1 MKNYH
6 NTKFLHKSLPL
17 ALIFLGAFGNSI
29 LSEGQV
35 LPPPGSIPPPPSV
48 IPSFLEGIP
57 APPSVVPP
65 GAPAVPSI
73 PPPASVAPPLAPPNA
88 GVPAPKV
95 PTAEPIFDETG
106 FLGGAALF
114 SDPEELLGIE
124 GLDEPLDR
132 IKLRDLPAKDAL
144 EMVQLW
150 TGRYILRPQNLPQ
163 VQLNFDSFSVLT
175 KREALMAIESLLTM
189 NGIAMTKIDNLFWKA
204 VPALGVN
211 AQVPIWLEGSS
222 TQLAPSQRI
231 YIKMFHLLYA
241 PAMEVREQLS
251 SFATPNVSTLLVFE
265 KANSILIT
273 DSLLNLQR
281 MEKLLKTIDRPIRKE
296 DLGTEFFIWET
307 QHAGAR
313 ELETKLKAM
322 IEGSLKPFLGGTTQ
336 IDSDDR
342 TGKLLVVTRTQNL
355 ETIQF
360 LLDTL
365 DSPIQMKTSSKLFK
379 LQHAEAKDL
388 KAILDEVIKNQ
399 LAIKARLQKQKSST
413 IRPQA
418 SKTGVPKP
426 LNPGGAAKPAA
437 TTSADADSE
446 DGSHEFSD
454 FITISADERSNA
466 ILVYGTPSDI
476 SEIGT
481 MIESLDQPLPM
492 ARIDTIFVMVDLTED
507 RQRGI
512 DALLKDVQFERD
524 ANEIVTSAGPDGLP
538 GTADDI
544 NSVLR
549 GAGDA
554 FKGTL
559 QIPGLMAS
567 VPFQLNDWKLNSIS
581 WEQIFQKS
589 MNRSDVRVF
598 STPSLMVTHNAPQV
612 NIQIND
618 ERYVILTTAGTQTN
632 SQDIKTI
639 NAKTELKIKKP
650 KVGLP
655 IYADDNKTLL
665 RPGSIYM
672 DVEVSAE
679 KFDETVTSGQR
690 DQELPG
696 KKIRHANTLIT
707 AEDGEIIVIGG
718 LQEVQLDVSETRYKF
733 LSSLPYFGKQFFQ
746 PKSVKYT
753 PTELLIFLRPT
764 IIDYRKNSQRESTI
778 VNGNMIDSRI
788 SPSYKPQYT
797 SPTGKI
803 LNPTIL
809 DENAVLRD
817 NDVSE
822 KDSPSSL
829 PFLNF

>member
-1 MKNYH
+1 
-6 NTKFLHKSLPL
+6 
-17 ALIFLGAFGNSI
+17 
-29 LSEGQV
+29 
-35 LPPPGSIPPPPSV
+35 V
-48 IPSFLEGIP
+48 IPSV
-57 APPSVVPP
+57 PPPVSVVPP
-65 GAPAVPSI
+65 PVTPDTPVPPNSGI
-73 PPPASVAPPLAPPNA
+73 PAS
-88 GVPAPKV
+88 GVPPG
-95 PTAEPIFDETG
+95 EPIFDETG
-106 FLGGAALF
+106 FIGGAALF

-132 IKLRDLPAKDAL
+132 IKLRDLPGKDAL
-144 EMVQLW
+144 EMIQLW

-175 KREALMAIESLLTM
+175 KREALMAVESLLTM

-204 VPALGVN
+204 VPALGIN
-211 AQVPIWLEGSS
+211 AQVPIWLDGSS
-222 TQLAPSQRI
+222 TNLAPSQRI

-241 PAMEVREQLS
+241 PAVEVREQLNA
-251 SFATPNVSTLLVFE
+251 FATPNVSSLLVFE

-281 MEKLLKTIDRPIRKE
+281 IEKLLETIDRPISKE
-296 DLGTEFFIWET
+296 DLGTEFFVWET

-313 ELETKLKAM
+313 ELETKLKGM

-336 IDSDDR
+336 VDSDDR

-365 DSPIQMKTSSKLFK
+365 DSPIKTKTSSALVK
-379 LQHAEAKDL
+379 LQHAEAKDI

-413 IRPQA
+413 IRPPRETL
-418 SKTGVPKP
+418 KTGVPKP
-426 LNPGGAAKPAA
+426 GAAK
-437 TTSADADSE
+437 TTALSSADADSE

-481 MIESLDQPLPM
+481 MITSLDQPLPL
-492 ARIDTIFVMVDLTED
+492 ARIDTIFVMVDLSEEHS
-507 RQRGI
+507 RGI
-512 DALLKDVQFERD
+512 DALFKDVQFERN

-544 NSVLR
+544 TSVLR
-549 GAGDA
+549 GVGDA
-554 FKGTL
+554 VKGTL
-559 QIPGLMAS
+559 QIPGLMTS
-567 VPFQLNDWKLNSIS
+567 VPFQLNNWKLNSLG
-581 WEQIFQKS
+581 WDQIFAKS
-589 MNRSDVRVF
+589 KNRNDVRVF
-598 STPSLMVTHNAPQV
+598 STPSLMVTHNAPDV
-612 NIQIND
+612 RIQINE
-618 ERYVILTTAGTQTN
+618 ERYIVVPQQYGYNGGQSSGGRESNA
-632 SQDIKTI
+632 DITTI
-639 NAKTELKIKKP
+639 NAKTELEIKKP
-650 KVGLP
+650 KIGLP
-655 IYADDNKTLL
+655 IYSDDNKTIIS
-665 RPGSIYM
+665 PGSVFM
-672 DVEVSAE
+672 EVEVSAE
-679 KFDETVTSGQR
+679 KFDETNVNR
-690 DQELPG
+690 YNDQEMPA
-696 KKIRHANTLIT
+696 KKIRNAKTFIT
-707 AEDGEIIVIGG
+707 VEDGEIIVIGG
-718 LQEVQLDVSETRYKF
+718 LQEVQMDVTEAHYKF
-733 LSSLPYFGKQFFQ
+733 LSNLPYFGKKFFQ
-746 PKSVKYT
+746 PKAVKYT
-753 PTELLIFLRPT
+753 PTELLIFLKPT
-764 IIDYRKNSQRESTI
+764 IIDYRRKSPSGYTLE
-778 VNGNMIDSRI
+778 NGDLIDGRI
-788 SPSYKPQYT
+788 APSYKPQYI

>member
-6 NTKFLHKSLPL
+6 NTKFLHKSFPL
-17 ALIFLGAFGNSI
+17 ALIFLGAFGKSI

-48 IPSFLEGIP
+48 IPSFPGGIP
-57 APPSVVPP
+57 APRSVVPP

-241 PAMEVREQLS
+241 PAVEVREQLN

-281 MEKLLKTIDRPIRKE
+281 MEKLLETIDRPIRKE
-296 DLGTEFFIWET
+296 DLGTEFFVWET

-336 IDSDDR
+336 VDSDDR
-342 TGKLLVVTRTQNL
+342 TGKLLVVTRSQNL

-360 LLDTL
+360 ILETL
-365 DSPIQMKTSSKLFK
+365 DAPVKMKTSSNLFK
-379 LQHAEAKDL
+379 LQHAEAKDIQ
-388 KAILDEVIKNQ
+388 AILDEVIKNQ
-399 LAIKARLQKQKSST
+399 QRIKQQVQGRKTAAA
-413 IRPQA
+413 RPQA
-418 SKTGVPKP
+418 ANSGVPKP
-426 LNPGGAAKPAA
+426 PTPGGAATTAA
-437 TTSADADSE
+437 STASSADAGYE
-446 DGSHEFSD
+446 GSHEFSD

-466 ILVYGTPSDI
+466 ILVYGTPADI
-476 SEIGT
+476 EEIGR
-481 MIESLDQPLPM
+481 MIESLDHPLPL
-492 ARIDTIFVMVDLTED
+492 ARIDTIFVMVDLTEQN
-507 RQRGI
+507 QRGI
-512 DALLKDVQFERD
+512 DALFKNLQWSKYDRGE
-524 ANEIVTSAGPDGLP
+524 AGDGLF
-538 GTADDI
+538 GTPNNGTVSI
-544 NSVLR
+544 EQP
-549 GAGDA
+549 AGDPIQVSGNVVSET
-554 FKGTL
+554 FEGVL
-559 QIPGLMAS
+559 GVPGLAS
-567 VPFQLNDWKLNSIS
+567 SIPFQMHDWKLSGIRWDQLFALSSERN
-581 WEQIFQKS
+581 
-589 MNRSDVRVF
+589 DVRIF
-598 STPSLMVTHNAPQV
+598 STPSLMVSHNAPEV
-612 NIQIND
+612 HILIQD
-618 ERYVILTTAGTQTN
+618 ERNIIVPTYGYNSTSTTGESSTGQR
-632 SQDIKTI
+632 DTI
-639 NAKTELKIKKP
+639 TAKTELQIKKP
-650 KVGLP
+650 KIGLP
-655 IYADDNKTLL
+655 KLDENGTMIS
-665 RPGSIYM
+665 PGSIFM
-672 DVEVSAE
+672 EIEVTAE
-679 KFDETVTSGQR
+679 KFDETVTNTFQGQS
-690 DQELPG
+690 LPS
-696 KKIRHANTLIT
+696 KKIREA
-707 AEDGEIIVIGG
+707 
-718 LQEVQLDVSETRYKF
+718 K
-733 LSSLPYFGKQFFQ
+733 
-746 PKSVKYT
+746 
-753 PTELLIFLRPT
+753 
-764 IIDYRKNSQRESTI
+764 
-778 VNGNMIDSRI
+778 
-788 SPSYKPQYT
+788 
-797 SPTGKI
+797 
-803 LNPTIL
+803 
-809 DENAVLRD
+809 
-817 NDVSE
+817 
-822 KDSPSSL
+822 
-829 PFLNF
+829 